1 MLIQMAFRVA
11 ATVLLIVVLSSCGSG
26 VQIDD
31 EVVAVAAQNAAV
43 LGLSDDVATTGLL
56 DGVTGE
62 ITSLG
67 DVVTGDRA
75 VLVWYWAPN

>member
-1 MLIQMAFRVA
+1 MLTQIGLRAA
-11 ATVLLIVVLSSCGSG
+11 ATALLVLVLSSCGAG

-31 EVVAVAAQNAAV
+31 EVVAVAAQNAAG
-43 LGLSDDVATTGLL
+43 LALSDDVATTGLL
-56 DGVTGE
+56 DGATGE

-67 DVVTGDRA
+67 DVVSGDRA